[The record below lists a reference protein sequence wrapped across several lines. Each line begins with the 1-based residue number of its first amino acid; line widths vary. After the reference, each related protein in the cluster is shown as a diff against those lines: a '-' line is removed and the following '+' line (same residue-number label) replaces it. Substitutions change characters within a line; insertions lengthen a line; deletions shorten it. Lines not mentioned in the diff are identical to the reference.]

1 LLKFYEISVSKIKSI
16 TGFFSCKLKLNEKFI
31 ISLFEDPWQWC
42 TLWKNIILYIVFKS
56 FSLKKLLFVVGAF
69 QRLVCTKVLFF
80 MNSGEKNW
88 LRKGGKF
95 ISFLSGNVRV
105 IWSKCQ
111 IDFSGFEILPSCLHM
126 NLYFW
131 NKDFLIIW
139 YYEISLIIE
148 RIS

>member
-1 LLKFYEISVSKIKSI
+1 M

-31 ISLFEDPWQWC
+31 MSLFEVPWQWC
-42 TLWKNIILYIVFKS
+42 TLWKNIILYIIFNS
-56 FSLKKLLFVVGAF
+56 FSLKKLFIVVGAF
-69 QRLVCTKVLFF
+69 QSLVCTKVLFF

-88 LRKGGKF
+88 SSKGGKF
-95 ISFLSGNVRV
+95 ISFFSRNVGV
-105 IWSKCQ
+105 ICGKCQ
-111 IDFSGFEILPSCLHM
+111 IQFSGFEILPSCFHM

-131 NKDFLIIW
+131 NQDFSIIW